1 MNYLLTSES
10 VVMFLNGKPTK
21 VSKESAAY
29 AKIIKALSLPASEQ
43 EAEIL
48 EILAGA
54 NPNLDIENSG
64 FVIRGEEVFY
74 KGDALPKPLSQK
86 ILSLINENLP
96 VTIFEKFW
104 ENLKL
109 NPAYHVVNE
118 IGLYDFL
125 SYRELPITDDGYFL
139 AYRGIQNNGWSV
151 SGNTATKVLQGKVD
165 SNGKIL
171 NEIGAV
177 IEVERNGVSDDR
189 SVHCHNQSLHVG
201 SLDYARK
208 WGFKVVVVKVHPR
221 DVVCAP
227 NDCDSQKLRVC
238 KFEVI
243 AELENEIIAPAVTN
257 DAKPVVNEVYKQANL
272 DRQDLIGRIQI
283 YLSNKQKA
291 GKDFVSVKAVQSIF
305 SPQCPSTIEI
315 CDAIMSAG
323 YVWAQDAQG
332 KYVNL

>member
-74 KGDALPKPLSQK
+74 KGDSLPKPLSQK
-86 ILSLINENLP
+86 ILSLIKENLP

-208 WGFKVVVVKVHPR
+208 WGSKVVVVKVHPR

-243 AELENEIIAPAVTN
+243 AELENEIIAPAVTK
-257 DAKPVVNEVYKQANL
+257 DAKPVI
-272 DRQDLIGRIQI
+272 DRRFEKDIQSRNQLIDRINS
-283 YLSNKQKA
+283 YLSKKKRE
-291 GKDFVSVKAVQSIF
+291 GFKTVTVKAIQGIF
-305 SPQCPSTIEI
+305 SPSCPSQIEI
-315 CDAIMSAG
+315 LDALQAAQ
-323 YVWAQDAQG
+323 YVWRETLKG
-332 KYVNL
+332 KIVNL